1 MQGVSRFMQDRIEN
15 RSGSTI
21 TLTSKKTTVGR
32 AATCDL
38 VIPHLSIS
46 RCHAELSVIAGSL
59 AVHDLNS
66 RNGTFVDEHRIESSE
81 VRAGQLLRFGSIAFL
96 IATNAAGVA
105 NEDVETQSL
114 SQARD
119 SMLAEVEG
127 LNLTA
132 AQRRVFDLLLEGLPE
147 KQIAR
152 KLKISQHTV
161 HNHVRK
167 IYVAARVGSRPELL
181 AQFVSR
187 KAFNRICIPSELAE

>member
-1 MQGVSRFMQDRIEN
+1 MQDRIEKA
-15 RSGSTI
+15 SGSTI
-21 TLTSKKTTVGR
+21 TLTLKKTTVGR
-32 AATCDL
+32 APSCDL
-38 VIPHLSIS
+38 VIPHLSVS
-46 RCHAELSVIAGSL
+46 RCHAELSVIGASL
-59 AVHDLNS
+59 AVHDLKS
-66 RNGTFVDEHRIESSE
+66 RNGTYVDEQRIESSE
-81 VRAGQLLRFGSIAFL
+81 VHPGQLVRFGSITFL
-96 IATNAAGVA
+96 IATNAATIA

-181 AQFVSR
+181 AQFVSQ
-187 KAFNRICIPSELAE
+187 KAFHRICIPSDFAERQSEA

>member
-1 MQGVSRFMQDRIEN
+1 MQDRIEK

-21 TLTSKKTTVGR
+21 TLTSEKTTVGR

-38 VIPHLSIS
+38 VIPHLSVS
-46 RCHAELSVIAGSL
+46 RCHAELSVIGGSL
-59 AVHDLNS
+59 AVHDLKS
-66 RNGTFVDEHRIESSE
+66 RNGTFVDEQRIESSE

-96 IATNAAGVA
+96 IATNAAAVA

-152 KLKISQHTV
+152 KLKISPHTV

-187 KAFNRICIPSELAE
+187 KAFNQICIPSEFAE

>member
-1 MQGVSRFMQDRIEN
+1 MQDRIEK
-15 RSGSTI
+15 RSGSVI
-21 TLTSKKTTVGR
+21 TLASKKTTVGR
-32 AATCDL
+32 APTCDL
-38 VIPHLSIS
+38 VIPHLSVS
-46 RCHAELSVIAGSL
+46 RCHAELSVIGASL
-59 AVHDLNS
+59 AVHDLKS
-66 RNGTFVDEHRIESSE
+66 RNGTFVDEHRVESSE
-81 VRAGQLLRFGSIAFL
+81 VRAGQLLRFGSITFL
-96 IATNAAGVA
+96 IATNAAAIA

-127 LNLTA
+127 LKLTA

-152 KLKISQHTV
+152 RLKISQHTV

-167 IYVAARVGSRPELL
+167 IYVGARVGSRPELL

-187 KAFNRICIPSELAE
+187 KAFNRICIPNDCAD

>member
-1 MQGVSRFMQDRIEN
+1 
-15 RSGSTI
+15 
-21 TLTSKKTTVGR
+21 
-32 AATCDL
+32 
-38 VIPHLSIS
+38 
-46 RCHAELSVIAGSL
+46 
-59 AVHDLNS
+59 
-66 RNGTFVDEHRIESSE
+66 
-81 VRAGQLLRFGSIAFL
+81 L
-96 IATNAAGVA
+96 IAANAAAIA
-105 NEDVETQSL
+105 NEDVETKSL

-119 SMLAEVEG
+119 SMLAEAEG

-147 KQIAR
+147 KRIAR

-187 KAFNRICIPSELAE
+187 KAFNRICIPTDFAE